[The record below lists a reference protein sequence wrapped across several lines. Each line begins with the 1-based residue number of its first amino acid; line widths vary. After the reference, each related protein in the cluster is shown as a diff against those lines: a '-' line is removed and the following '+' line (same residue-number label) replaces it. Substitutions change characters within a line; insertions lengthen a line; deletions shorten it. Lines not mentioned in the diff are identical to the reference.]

1 MDIFGQLGIN
11 TTAAFQFVLFAIAL
25 TFLSKVVFAP
35 YAHALEERQKR
46 TKGSE
51 DLALEY
57 QTKSIEMQNEY
68 EGKLRDL
75 NSQIKTS
82 VDQAKAEATKDYEAL
97 VSKARQESE
106 ELVQNNRQ
114 KVTASVQQA
123 MADLKSQTSA
133 VAMAITTKLLK

>member
-57 QTKSIEMQNEY
+57 QTKSIKMQNEY

-97 VSKARQESE
+97 VNKARQESE

>member
-97 VSKARQESE
+97 VNKARQESE
-106 ELVQNNRQ
+106 ELVLNNRQ

>member
-57 QTKSIEMQNEY
+57 HTKSIEMQNEY

-75 NSQIKTS
+75 TSQIKMS
-82 VDQAKAEATKDYEAL
+82 VDQAKAEATKDYELL
-97 VSKARQESE
+97 VNKARQESE
-106 ELVQNNRQ
+106 ELVLSNRQ

-123 MADLKSQTSA
+123 MAELKSQTSA

>member
-114 KVTASVQQA
+114 KVAASVQQA